1 MASVA
6 DQLRREDA
14 ERLARLSAGQR
25 LELAFA
31 LGDADADAYCRS
43 HGVDRR
49 AAIRVFQRQRQRGR
63 NPSRCMIA
71 IIG

>member
-1 MASVA
+1 VTSVA
-6 DQLRREDA
+6 ERLRQEDA
-14 ERLARLSAGQR
+14 ESLARLSPGER

-31 LGDADADAYCRS
+31 LGEADADAYCRS
-43 HGVDRR
+43 HQVDRR

>member
-6 DQLRREDA
+6 DQLRQEDA
-14 ERLARLSAGQR
+14 ESLARLSASER
-25 LELAFA
+25 IELAFA
-31 LGDADADAYCRS
+31 LGEADVDAYCRN

-49 AAIRVFQRQRQRGR
+49 DAIRVFQRQRQRGR

>member
-6 DQLRREDA
+6 DQLRREGA
-14 ERLARLSAGQR
+14 ESLARLSAGER

-31 LGDADADAYCRS
+31 LGDADVDAYCRS
-43 HGVDRR
+43 HGVERR
-49 AAIRVFQRQRQRGR
+49 TAIRIFERQRQNGR
-63 NPSRCMIA
+63 NPSRCMNA